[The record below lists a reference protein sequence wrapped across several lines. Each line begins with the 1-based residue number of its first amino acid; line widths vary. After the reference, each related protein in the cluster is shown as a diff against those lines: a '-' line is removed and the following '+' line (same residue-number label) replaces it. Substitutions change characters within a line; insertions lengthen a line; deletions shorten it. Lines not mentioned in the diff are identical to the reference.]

1 MAQYKET
8 VNTEKALNLI
18 AKMLAGKIEQID
30 FTKIKVSDKDYS
42 LLSVEELQKL
52 EELEE
57 IKQETLVSEKV
68 LLDDNTVNVHGII
81 YNTDLENS
89 YYLRTI
95 GLYAN
100 DPDEGEILYSITPA
114 SHADYV
120 PTQNGNNITTLIL
133 DLKTVISGAIVNLQ
147 GNPSALVDVSMLNKK
162 LDRGEGLEE
171 EFDTGV
177 KIVNELKKKQNK
189 EDSSLLTTVKNI
201 VGAINELFSNKLDKG
216 GYTGNAKNLNDEISK
231 KASKTVLG
239 RMIVGDNLTVDANG
253 RVSGNPAYTHPTG
266 AGNNHIPAG
275 GNIGQVLKNSGNG
288 VATWGDMD
296 LGNYYTKAETDEK
309 FKNFCPF
316 PINSLYIT
324 LGSENPSTLWLG
336 TTWAKQEGR
345 FLLGSSSSYGLGT
358 TGGASIVKLTTDH
371 LPAHTHS
378 ATTASH
384 THTQPKHYH
393 GQGSPNEA
401 QSGSYFGVN
410 ASHWRQPN
418 PSTSWITSSAGGET
432 TGSASPV
439 TSIGSTGKGTAFSIM
454 PPYLVVNIWKRTS

>member
-18 AKMLAGKIEQID
+18 AKMLAGEIEQID

-68 LLDDNTVNVHGII
+68 LLDDNTVNIHGII

-100 DPDEGEILYSITPA
+100 DPDEGEILYSVTPA

-120 PTQNGNNITTLIL
+120 PTPNGNNITTLII

-201 VGAINELFSNKLDKG
+201 VGAINELFSNKLEKG

-239 RMIVGDNLTVDANG
+239 RMLVGDNLTVDDNG
-253 RVSGNPAYTHPTG
+253 RVSGNPAYTHPAG

-275 GNIGQVLKNSGNG
+275 GSIGQVLKNSGNG

-296 LGNYYTKAETDEK
+296 LGNYYTKTETDEK
-309 FKNFCPF
+309 FKNFCPG
-316 PINSLYIT
+316 IIIL
-324 LGSENPSTLWLG
+324 
-336 TTWAKQEGR
+336 KQKLMR
-345 FLLGSSSSYGLGT
+345 NLKISVLFL
-358 TGGASIVKLTTDH
+358 
-371 LPAHTHS
+371 
-378 ATTASH
+378 
-384 THTQPKHYH
+384 
-393 GQGSPNEA
+393 
-401 QSGSYFGVN
+401 
-410 ASHWRQPN
+410 
-418 PSTSWITSSAGGET
+418 
-432 TGSASPV
+432 
-439 TSIGSTGKGTAFSIM
+439 
-454 PPYLVVNIWKRTS
+454 